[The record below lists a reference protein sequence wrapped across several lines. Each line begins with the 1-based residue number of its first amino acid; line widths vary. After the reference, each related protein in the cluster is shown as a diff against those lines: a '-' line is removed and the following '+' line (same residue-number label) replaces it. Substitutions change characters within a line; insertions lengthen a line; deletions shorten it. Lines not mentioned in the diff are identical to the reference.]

1 MNKNISHFR
10 SPAIY
15 EPSAFFSATPQ
26 PTPLPSPTG
35 SDQSGRRECE
45 TSPAFEFH
53 NAVAGV
59 NIPSKRL
66 PSHRNDE
73 VLTVGSVELDI
84 QNSIDR
90 KQKKTSKNNLDRP
103 KLILTMP
110 SISDDGYWN
119 ELDIK
124 DLETMKYNLFK
135 INHFLDLYRNR
146 STSNKTHYKDW
157 KDWHRL
163 RLEN

>member
-1 MNKNISHFR
+1 MKKYFSHIR
-10 SPAIY
+10 SPAVY

-45 TSPAFEFH
+45 TSRAFEFH

-66 PSHRNDE
+66 PPHRNDE
-73 VLTVGSVELDI
+73 VLTVGSVDLDI
-84 QNSIDR
+84 QSSILK

-103 KLILTMP
+103 MLILTMP

-124 DLETMKYNLFK
+124 DLETMKYNFSK
-135 INHFLDLYRNR
+135 
-146 STSNKTHYKDW
+146 
-157 KDWHRL
+157 
-163 RLEN
+163 

>member
-1 MNKNISHFR
+1 MKKYFSHIR
-10 SPAIY
+10 SPAVY

-45 TSPAFEFH
+45 TSRAFEFH

-66 PSHRNDE
+66 PPHRNDE
-73 VLTVGSVELDI
+73 VLTVGSVDLDI
-84 QNSIDR
+84 QSSILK

-103 KLILTMP
+103 MLILTMP
-110 SISDDGYWN
+110 SISDDGY
-119 ELDIK
+119 
-124 DLETMKYNLFK
+124 
-135 INHFLDLYRNR
+135 
-146 STSNKTHYKDW
+146 
-157 KDWHRL
+157 
-163 RLEN
+163 